1 MDWKVLEVSSLS
13 LCFSIFLWL
22 STYLPT
28 DLSVYLS
35 ICLSVY
41 LSLPCNELGML
52 WRHRAVRQEKHVGAC
67 RQKRQTRWCA
77 TNYRCLYAIM
87 PSEKTYTLACNE
99 LWMLLRHRAVRKDK
113 HEKAGPKATYQ
124 GRRTK
129 SGHSNNVPL
138 LFDASSVLVS
148 ADSSKRRDVLP
159 RKMCPVPFYSPPTQ
173 PSIGCNSDSEIRTRD
188 SNTSVEPLPAAP
200 HIYLSIYL
208 SICLSVCLSICLS
221 TCLSVYLSVCLSVCL
236 SICLSIYLSL
246 RLSIDQTVS
255 LSICLPICP
264 STCLCIY
271 LSWYL
276 SIYLSVCL
284 SVYLSLS
291 LSLSS
296 VYLSSCLPVYLP
308 IYLSIC
314 LSTCLSVVQC
324 HSV

>member
-1 MDWKVLEVSSLS
+1 
-13 LCFSIFLWL
+13 
-22 STYLPT
+22 
-28 DLSVYLS
+28 
-35 ICLSVY
+35 
-41 LSLPCNELGML
+41 ML

-208 SICLSVCLSICLS
+208 SLYLSVCLSIYLSVYLSICLSVYLSICLSVCLSIY
-221 TCLSVYLSVCLSVCL
+221 LSVYLS
-236 SICLSIYLSL
+236 IYLSVY
-246 RLSIDQTVS
+246 LSIKLS
-255 LSICLPICP
+255 LYLSVYLPICP

-284 SVYLSLS
+284 SIALS

>member
-1 MDWKVLEVSSLS
+1 
-13 LCFSIFLWL
+13 
-22 STYLPT
+22 
-28 DLSVYLS
+28 
-35 ICLSVY
+35 
-41 LSLPCNELGML
+41 ML

-208 SICLSVCLSICLS
+208 SLYLSVCLSIYLSVYLSICLSVYLSICLSVCLSI
-221 TCLSVYLSVCLSVCL
+221 YLSIYL
-236 SICLSIYLSL
+236 SISPSIYRSNCLSIYLS
-246 RLSIDQTVS
+246 
-255 LSICLPICP
+255 ICLSVHLPVYV
-264 STCLCIY
+264 SIY

-284 SVYLSLS
+284 SIALSLS
-291 LSLSS
+291 LFHLSI
-296 VYLSSCLPVYLP
+296 CLAV
-308 IYLSIC
+308 YLSIC
-314 LSTCLSVVQC
+314 LSIYLSVCLPVYLWCSVIQC
-324 HSV
+324 NVV